1 MKELYELRKS
11 LHQNPEL
18 AFEEHQT
25 AAILMEFL
33 KQQLQRHPQH
43 ASKFKI
49 HRFKNSLGILIEYS
63 QGSGGYRLFRADMDA
78 LPISEDTGCDFASL
92 NPGRMHAC
100 GHDVHMTVLMGL
112 ICKCL
117 EHAPQRNLL
126 FLFQPAEEGKGG
138 AMSILEEGVI
148 QGYEIE
154 AVIALHIAS
163 DMPVGTVS
171 SREGVF
177 FGIPQEF
184 DVKFSGKSAHVAFPE
199 KGKDAIASAISFAQM
214 MRRDIDQLAKE
225 QRVIYHIGKIEG
237 GSIRNVIAESCTLEG
252 THRSINRESRDRM
265 NQLTLEN
272 AREAAALTDSTFV
285 VNFLCSYDAVINDAN
300 LVEQLK
306 NACEAVEVIYQ
317 EAEIAMTGE
326 DFGFYTTL
334 YPGLLFWLGSDSPH
348 PLHSPRFLPSF
359 KSIDVGV
366 KLMWQ
371 LAQS

>member
-1 MKELYELRKS
+1 MKELYGLRKK

-18 AFEEHQT
+18 AFEEHKT
-25 AAILMEFL
+25 AAILLEFL
-33 KQQLQRHPQH
+33 NEQMQKQPQN
-43 ASKFKI
+43 APKFKI

-63 QGSGGYRLFRADMDA
+63 SGTGAYKLFRADMDA

-92 NPGRMHAC
+92 TSGLMHAC
-100 GHDVHMTVLMGL
+100 GHDVHMTILMGL

-117 EHAPQRNLL
+117 EQAPRQNLL

-138 AMSILEEGVI
+138 AMSILDEGVI
-148 QGYEIE
+148 QKYEIE

-184 DVKFSGKSAHVAFPE
+184 DVKFKGKSAHVAFPE
-199 KGKDAIASAISFAQM
+199 KGKDAIASAISFVQM
-214 MRRDIDQLAKE
+214 MRRDIAQLAQE
-225 QRVIYHIGKIEG
+225 ERVIYHIGKIGG
-237 GSIRNVIAESCTLEG
+237 GSIRNVIAESCSLEG
-252 THRSINRESRDRM
+252 THRSIKRECRDKM

-285 VNFLCSYDAVINDAN
+285 VDFLCSYDAVVNDAG
-300 LVEQLK
+300 LVERLRR
-306 NACEAVEVIYQ
+306 ACEANGVTYQ

-326 DFGFYTTL
+326 DFGFFTTHF
-334 YPGLLFWLGSDSPH
+334 PGLLYWLGSDSPH
-348 PLHSPRFLPSF
+348 PLHSPHFLPSE

-366 KLMWQ
+366 ALMWH